1 MPFKKGDLVDWNN
14 PSWMDPELTPIM
26 RQNALQMAENSTK
39 IDLLEFIGVG
49 LSFFQKNKKFS
60 KALNFDPY
68 AL

>member
-1 MPFKKGDLVDWNN
+1 MPFKKGHLADWNN
-14 PSWMDPELTPIM
+14 PSRMDPELTPIM
-26 RQNALQMAENSTK
+26 RQNPLQMAENSTK

-60 KALNFDPY
+60 NVLNFDPY